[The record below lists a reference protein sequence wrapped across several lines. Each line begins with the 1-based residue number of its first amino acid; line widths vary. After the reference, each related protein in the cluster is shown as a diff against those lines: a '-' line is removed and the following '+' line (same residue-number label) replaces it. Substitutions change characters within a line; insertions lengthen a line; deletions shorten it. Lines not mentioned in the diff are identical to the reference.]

1 MRVGIVSFSRRGA
14 VLGERLRIG
23 LEREGWQADAFGK
36 GRYMDEMNEMD
47 QTDEIPR
54 ACITRIE
61 EQVGKWT
68 GKNFSA
74 FDAFIFVGACGIAVR
89 SIAPYIRHKTEDP
102 AVVVVDERGQF
113 AISLLSG
120 HIGGGNDLTQIA
132 AGIVGAQPVVTTAT
146 DLNQV
151 FAVDVF
157 AKKNNCHI
165 SDMKVA
171 KEVSARLL
179 EGETVGFFSDLP
191 GTLSWK
197 GELPAGLAVFREEK
211 DLDVRP
217 ELGIGLTLNPE
228 RVRPFS
234 KTLYLI
240 PRIITAGIG
249 CRRGITGKAVAD
261 ALCRAADQ
269 VGLSLSAIS
278 QAASIDL
285 KKGEPGLVSYCRE
298 RKLPFVTFT
307 AEELQSVQGDF
318 TPSSFVSS
326 VTGVDNVCER
336 SAVLASDGGRLLL
349 KKTVQDGVTVAFA
362 MEAWQPVF

>member
-23 LEREGWQADAFGK
+23 LKQEGWQADAFGK
-36 GRYMDEMNEMD
+36 GRYMDGIDE
-47 QTDEIPR
+47 TDEILKT
-54 ACITRIE
+54 CITRIE
-61 EQVGKWT
+61 EPVGQWT

-102 AVVVVDERGQF
+102 AVVAMDERGRF

-120 HIGGGNDLTQIA
+120 HIGGGNDLTQTA

-179 EGETVGFFSDLP
+179 AGEPVGFFSDLP
-191 GTLSWK
+191 GGLSWR
-197 GELPAGLAVFREEK
+197 GELPAGLEVSREGE

-217 ELGIGLTLNPE
+217 ELGISLTLRPK
-228 RVRPFS
+228 RVQPFS

-240 PRIITAGIG
+240 PRVITVGIG
-249 CRRGITGKAVAD
+249 CRRGIASRAVAD

-269 VGLSLSAIS
+269 AGLSLSAVS

-285 KKGEPGLVSYCRE
+285 KREEPGLVSYCRE
-298 RKLPFVTFT
+298 QKLPFVTFT
-307 AEELQSVQGDF
+307 AEELESVEGDF
-318 TPSSFVSS
+318 TSSSFVSS

-336 SAVLASDGGRLLL
+336 SAVLASGGGRLLR
-349 KKTVQDGVTVAFA
+349 KKTAQDGVTVAFA